1 MLIEIYLVV
10 QIMGLLLLGLAFI
23 NFNGRKKQF
32 LFGFL
37 ACFLFLYLAIGS
49 ADITKDECV
58 SYDNLT
64 QEVYIY
70 GDNYSGYHF
79 DHYGQDAS
87 PSLNDLNLF
96 HTNITSTGDITCKLF
111 HYSDSNQMFFNIGL
125 VFLSL
130 IYSIAVLLIQKGNA

>member
-1 MLIEIYLVV
+1 MEIYLVV

-23 NFNGRKKQF
+23 NFNGRKQF

-58 SYDNLT
+58 SYTNLT
-64 QEVYIY
+64 SETYIY
-70 GDNYSGYHF
+70 GVNYTSYHF
-79 DHYGQDAS
+79 DNYGTPAS
-87 PSLNDLNLF
+87 PSLNDADLF
-96 HTNITSTGDITCKLF
+96 HRNITSTADVDCQIF
-111 HYSDSNQMFFNIGL
+111 HYKDTNQMYFNIGL

-130 IYSIAVLLIQKGNA
+130 IYSLAVLFIQKGNA